1 MWALGCIIYE
11 MVTNKQAFTSESE
24 DALKQRI
31 LTYQIPRL
39 PTSLLNFDSLPV
51 IQDIYSLC
59 MQRDQND
66 RPSVSEILS
75 LTALREQ
82 AKKLK
87 IHLGAAG
94 RSKAM
99 TVHEI

>member
-1 MWALGCIIYE
+1 
-11 MVTNKQAFTSESE
+11 
-24 DALKQRI
+24 
-31 LTYQIPRL
+31 
-39 PTSLLNFDSLPV
+39 
-51 IQDIYSLC
+51 

-66 RPSVSEILS
+66 TPSISEIIS

-87 IHLGAAG
+87 INLGAAG

-99 TVHEI
+99 TVAEIKEQKRASKAEAQRKTAAENEDELQKAGSHQYAAVRNY